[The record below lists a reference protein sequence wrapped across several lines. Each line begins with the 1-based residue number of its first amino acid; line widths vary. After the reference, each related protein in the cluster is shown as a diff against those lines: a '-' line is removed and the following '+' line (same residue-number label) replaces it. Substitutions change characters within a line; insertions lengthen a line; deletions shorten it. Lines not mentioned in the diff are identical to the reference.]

1 MARVGF
7 LGLGNMGIGM
17 AGRLLA
23 AGHEVRVWNRTSPR
37 AEALAASGAL
47 VASSPAEA
55 AAGTD
60 VVFSMVADDDASRAI
75 WTGDGGALGRMPSR
89 ALAIECST
97 LSAAWVA
104 ELSAA
109 ASARGVRYVD
119 CPVTGLPSVAA
130 AGGLTL
136 LVGADPSD
144 LQAARPYLDQV
155 SERVIHF
162 GPVGAG
168 TAYKLIVN
176 LMGAVQIAD
185 AAEGMAMAAAAGLDL
200 EQVAEALSLG
210 QAGSPQVARTAK
222 LIAADQHTREVV
234 FASRLRLKD
243 TAYGVRLA
251 RQLGLD
257 APFGAT
263 AERLYAAMV
272 DAGLGELNDS
282 GVVRLLGRR
291 NAGGTS

>member
-17 AGRLLA
+17 AGRLLS
-23 AGHEVRVWNRTSPR
+23 AGHEVGVWNRTSSR
-37 AEALAASGAL
+37 ADALAASGAV
-47 VASSPAEA
+47 VAASPAEA
-55 AAGTD
+55 ATGAD
-60 VVFSMVADDDASRAI
+60 VVFSMVADDTASKAV
-75 WTGDGGALGRMPSR
+75 WMGPDGALESTPAG

-97 LSAAWVA
+97 LSAEWVA
-104 ELSAA
+104 ELSASA
-109 ASARGVRYVD
+109 VARGLRYID

-130 AGGLTL
+130 AGRLTL
-136 LVGADPSD
+136 LVGADSND
-144 LQAARPYLDQV
+144 LEAARPYLERV
-155 SERVIHF
+155 SERLIHF

-222 LIAADQHTREVV
+222 LIAADQHTRDVV

-243 TAYGVRLA
+243 TTYGVRLA

-257 APFGAT
+257 APFGTT
-263 AERLYAAMV
+263 AERLYAEMV
-272 DAGLGELNDS
+272 ETGLGELNDS

-291 NAGGTS
+291 NERGTS